1 MAADKEAKG
10 NIQKPYNFD
19 PQLQAGLNEVM
30 SPMGISELVTGLQ
43 EIINL
48 IIVQSNIYAL
58 QKGRNFTVNNKELKY
73 YMWIN

>member
-1 MAADKEAKG
+1 MAVDKEAKG

-48 IIVQSNIYAL
+48 IIV
-58 QKGRNFTVNNKELKY
+58 
-73 YMWIN
+73 